1 MNTVSSLLIR
11 PLIQPLNVYDVH
23 TGGNSMTLDNDEEL
37 FDSPSRVLTLT
48 RNEALYLDDSLTMML
63 ETAQGDVYSTMRPLT
78 ASAQLP
84 APVDLIEK
92 IANAVLYTLDIENR
106 GQEAEILVN
115 DGDLY
120 CLRELAQS
128 YVRVGDEPV
137 GFNLKKKNYTALF
150 GTEYNLGRHLEDV
163 LEGFTSQAN
172 VSMTPTTE
180 DEKF

>member
-1 MNTVSSLLIR
+1 MSL
-11 PLIQPLNVYDVH
+11 QD
-23 TGGNSMTLDNDEEL
+23 DEEL
-37 FDSPSRVLTLT
+37 FDTPSRILTLT

-63 ETAQGDVYSTMRPLT
+63 ETNQGDIFSTMRPLIAT
-78 ASAQLP
+78 AQLP

-128 YVRVGDEPV
+128 YIRIGDEPV
-137 GFNLKKKNYTALF
+137 GFSLKRKVCDLLYGDLLKKESSDRIAFKLL
-150 GTEYNLGRHLEDV
+150 TEVDITPNPNKVPKDKPLE
-163 LEGFTSQAN
+163 
-172 VSMTPTTE
+172 
-180 DEKF
+180 